1 MKKIEC
7 FKASDGMLFERY
19 EDAQTYEEKI
29 KIEDDLRMILNAS
42 LKESS
47 LKDLIMKNYYYDLEN
62 SRFKN
67 SLVNYLTEI
76 MLKDLEAFKDVFCGG
91 LNENKN

>member
-19 EDAQTYEEKI
+19 EEAQTYEEKL
-29 KIEDDLRMILNAS
+29 KIENDLRMVLNAS
-42 LKESS
+42 VKEDT
-47 LKDLIMKNYYYDLEN
+47 LRDVLAKNYYKG
-62 SRFKN
+62 SGFKN